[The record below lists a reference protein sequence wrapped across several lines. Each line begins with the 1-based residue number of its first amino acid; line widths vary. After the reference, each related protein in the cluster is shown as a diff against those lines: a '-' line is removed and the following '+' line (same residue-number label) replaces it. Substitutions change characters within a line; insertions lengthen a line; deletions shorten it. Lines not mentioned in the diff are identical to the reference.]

1 MPIMTERLVKD
12 KLQNRKFQIFFEE
25 NENYILILLIYKV
38 KKITKF

>member
-25 NENYILILLIYKV
+25 KENYILILLIYKV